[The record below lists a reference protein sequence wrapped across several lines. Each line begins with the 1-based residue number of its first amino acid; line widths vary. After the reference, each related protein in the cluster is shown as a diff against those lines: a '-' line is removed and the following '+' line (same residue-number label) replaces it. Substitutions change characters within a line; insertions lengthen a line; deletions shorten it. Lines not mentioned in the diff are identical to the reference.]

1 MTHIYLLK
9 ELYQS
14 QHYQQAEVII
24 LKRVIFKNYASF
36 TDCISQ
42 IKNTQT
48 DNANDINVVMLMY
61 KLMEHSDNYSKTS
74 GDLWLSYRDE
84 SDLSPADEIV
94 DLPNNDNNSGF
105 FKFEQK
111 NESSS

>member
-1 MTHIYLLK
+1 MLK

-14 QHYQQAEVII
+14 QHYQQPEVII

-36 TDCISQ
+36 TDCIGQ
-42 IKNTQT
+42 IKTTQT
-48 DNANDINVVMLMY
+48 DNAKDINVVMLMY
-61 KLMEHSDNYSKTS
+61 KLIEHSDNYSKTS

-84 SDLSPADEIV
+84 SDLSPAGEIV